1 MFVEW
6 LIKAYY
12 LRTFLQ
18 LSHIPHYTTL
28 QKFTDRINGAI
39 LEKIIIS
46 SLFIIL
52 INIRQIFCG
61 IDSSGFKAIRASQYY
76 VEKTIL
82 RRRRKYVKLSVGAD
96 ILQQIICAI
105 KIRRAP
111 TRHDN
116 VDFQP
121 IIERASKIMPMSVVV
136 VADKG
141 YDSEE
146 DNHVLVREN
155 YHALSII
162 PTRYKDVP
170 IWRTSGKYRKQMKH
184 GFSNILYTIIE
195 IRTKL

>member
-1 MFVEW
+1 MVDRS
-6 LIKAYY
+6 IYY

-18 LSHIPHYTTL
+18 LSYIFHTLYTTL

-39 LEKIIIS
+39 LEKIIS
-46 SLFIIL
+46 SFIIL
-52 INIRQIFCG
+52 INIRQIFFG

-76 VEKTIL
+76 VEKTEL
-82 RRRRKYVKLSVGAD
+82 RRRRKYVKLSARELIYITTD
-96 ILQQIICAI
+96 KICAT

-111 TRHDN
+111 ARHDN

-121 IIERASKIMPMSVVV
+121 IVERASKIMPMSVVV
-136 VADKG
+136 ADKEG

-170 IWRTSGKYRKQMKH
+170 IWRTSGINTGNK
-184 GFSNILYTIIE
+184 
-195 IRTKL
+195 

>member
-1 MFVEW
+1 MLKKQYSGEEENTLNYLW
-6 LIKAYY
+6 ELIY
-12 LRTFLQ
+12 
-18 LSHIPHYTTL
+18 
-28 QKFTDRINGAI
+28 
-39 LEKIIIS
+39 
-46 SLFIIL
+46 
-52 INIRQIFCG
+52 
-61 IDSSGFKAIRASQYY
+61 
-76 VEKTIL
+76 
-82 RRRRKYVKLSVGAD
+82 

-111 TRHDN
+111 ARHDN

>member
-1 MFVEW
+1 MFVVEW
-6 LIKAYY
+6 LIEAYY

-52 INIRQIFCG
+52 INIRQIFFG

-111 TRHDN
+111 ARHDN

-141 YDSEE
+141 YDSE

-155 YHALSII
+155 Y
-162 PTRYKDVP
+162 
-170 IWRTSGKYRKQMKH
+170 
-184 GFSNILYTIIE
+184 YTH
-195 IRTKL
+195 